1 MYNYLFPS
9 VEVALQNTTG
19 YLTQSEIG
27 ESVSFTCT
35 ADGIN
40 RPVITW
46 RKDGQLILSTERLHI
61 DSVNDIQGFRSIP
74 GIKQITSSLTISDL
88 KERDSGSYS
97 CRADNEAEIPVSL
110 DSPFVLLV
118 SGNLSVTIIIYIII
132 SITSWIRSIV
142 FTCTRPMSDISWV
155 SQ

>member
-1 MYNYLFPS
+1 MFLS

-19 YLTQSEIG
+19 YHTQKVTG

-46 RKDGQLILSTERLHI
+46 RKDGQLILSTARLNI
-61 DSVNDIQGFRSIP
+61 LSVNDMQGFRSISEVQ
-74 GIKQITSSLTISDL
+74 QITSSLTITDL
-88 KERDSGSYS
+88 RERDSGSYS

-118 SGNLSVTIIIYIII
+118 SGKLSVIIIIYIII

-142 FTCTRPMSDISWV
+142 NKV
-155 SQ
+155 L

>member
-1 MYNYLFPS
+1 M
-9 VEVALQNTTG
+9 TG
-19 YLTQSEIG
+19 QSI
-27 ESVSFTCT
+27 SFNCT

-46 RKDGQLILSTERLHI
+46 RKDGQLILSTARLNI

-74 GIKQITSSLTISDL
+74 GIKQITSLLTISDL
-88 KERDSGSYS
+88 RERDSGSYS

-118 SGNLSVTIIIYIII
+118 SGKLSVIIIIYIII

-142 FTCTRPMSDISWV
+142 NNIHIL
-155 SQ
+155 